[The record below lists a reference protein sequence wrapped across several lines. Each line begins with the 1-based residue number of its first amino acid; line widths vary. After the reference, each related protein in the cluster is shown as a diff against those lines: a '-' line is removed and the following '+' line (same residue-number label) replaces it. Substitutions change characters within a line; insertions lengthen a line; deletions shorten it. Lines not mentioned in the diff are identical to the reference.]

1 MNFYCNLKKNWDVM
15 SIKINKHWSST
26 KNINYVSLFDEPIL
40 SLDIDND
47 DDSVRKYLNQLKIW
61 YIKCFMT
68 F

>member
-1 MNFYCNLKKNWDVM
+1 M

-26 KNINYVSLFDEPIL
+26 KIINYVSLFDELVL
-40 SLDIDND
+40 SSDIDID
-47 DDSVRKYLNQLKIW
+47 DDNVRKYLNHLKFW